1 MKKVIDGVLI
11 CILMIS
17 MFFLGKNNSSM
28 EGATPLTEV
37 GIAGDTAEQ
46 NMRISAITDKNA
58 DFTIIPLE
66 QGNFQE
72 ITYLDVNNVTINID
86 GTNMKLEDALLK
98 GYVSVDEIIASARK
112 DTHNGLCTE
121 VAKSKNG
128 LTEFRYHYQEFTLC
142 YRYDLYETPDG
153 KSHLITDFLIC
164 GIGSNPRFLPEIDAE
179 DDEPIDYEDWG
190 LYFEVSQVD
199 PSSITIN
206 CAQVGGQQV
215 GELNIGGILL
225 FKQNPNTQELEQV
238 QPLSEED
245 DFSIFT
251 KLESWKPNPDKFLT
265 MGGIKELSLNF
276 AEMYGELSA
285 GDYEISLQI
294 VDWYNK
300 EDIHPLLQNYYDA
313 QWYAIEFNIE

>member
-86 GTNMKLEDALLK
+86 GTHMKLEDALLK

-142 YRYDLYETPDG
+142 
-153 KSHLITDFLIC
+153 
-164 GIGSNPRFLPEIDAE
+164 
-179 DDEPIDYEDWG
+179 
-190 LYFEVSQVD
+190 
-199 PSSITIN
+199 
-206 CAQVGGQQV
+206 
-215 GELNIGGILL
+215 
-225 FKQNPNTQELEQV
+225 
-238 QPLSEED
+238 
-245 DFSIFT
+245 
-251 KLESWKPNPDKFLT
+251 
-265 MGGIKELSLNF
+265 
-276 AEMYGELSA
+276 
-285 GDYEISLQI
+285 
-294 VDWYNK
+294 
-300 EDIHPLLQNYYDA
+300 
-313 QWYAIEFNIE
+313 